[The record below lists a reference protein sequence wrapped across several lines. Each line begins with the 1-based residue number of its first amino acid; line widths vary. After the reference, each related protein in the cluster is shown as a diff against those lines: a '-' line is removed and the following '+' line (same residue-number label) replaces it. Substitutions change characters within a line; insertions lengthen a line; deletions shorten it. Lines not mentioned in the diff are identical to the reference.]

1 MEMEPSRELKG
12 SMRLEI
18 PKANLSLYNCL
29 LGRLGKTRVQGS
41 SGSHSRRGRPWHTSS
56 PPCRASLYP
65 LLGAPDAAAYLSFD
79 TGAPNMVELRALD
92 F

>member
-29 LGRLGKTRVQGS
+29 LGRLGKARLQGS

-56 PPCRASLYP
+56 PPLQSQPVSFAGCPRGSC
-65 LLGAPDAAAYLSFD
+65 LSFD